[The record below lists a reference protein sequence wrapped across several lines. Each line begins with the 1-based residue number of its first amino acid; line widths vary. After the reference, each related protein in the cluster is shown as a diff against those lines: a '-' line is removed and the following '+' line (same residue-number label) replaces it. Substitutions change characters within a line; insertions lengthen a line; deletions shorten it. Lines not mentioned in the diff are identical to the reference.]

1 MSGINQFS
9 LLLLFICSYFAIFSL
24 DENKEEEDIPA
35 RKKLNVKN
43 NEKEDKVCIYDRTI
57 ELALK

>member
-1 MSGINQFS
+1 MF
-9 LLLLFICSYFAIFSL
+9 LFCYIFSL